1 MIHSKIDFSIQ
12 FSISVRFQK
21 WNSLTVSATNIIGIY
36 LKMHFWKLKSKAATI
51 KFLHRTIKRSITVA
65 QIWIIDVL
73 IGDRIMNARVN
84 WPRLN
89 IIRNGACSTV
99 NEKKLKYWLRC
110 EIIIVQST
118 QTCTHVLKCALLY
131 LVRSTNRLDVHS
143 FRQCNIDRL
152 PMTVLFILIIKRLR
166 RLTYSS

>member
-1 MIHSKIDFSIQ
+1 MEIKTRRNKIK
-12 FSISVRFQK
+12 V
-21 WNSLTVSATNIIGIY
+21 
-36 LKMHFWKLKSKAATI
+36 
-51 KFLHRTIKRSITVA
+51 LHRIIKWSINVA

-84 WPRLN
+84 WPQLN

-99 NEKKLKYWLRC
+99 NEKKRWFRC

-118 QTCTHVLKCALLY
+118 QTCTHVLECAVCALLY

-166 RLTYSS
+166 RLTYALLLTNYR